1 MSDQEFPTGD
11 DDRARVKR
19 QSGSYF
25 ILPSETAEQFKR
37 SEADLEKSRD
47 RTVDRDTHLPGKGDR

>member
-11 DDRARVKR
+11 DGRARAKR

-25 ILPSETAEQFKR
+25 MLPSETAEQFKR
-37 SEADLEKSRD
+37 SEADMEKTRD
-47 RTVDRDTHLPGKGDR
+47 RAVERDAHPQGKGDR